1 MPWRFTK
8 YRPGPDTRWPTGPAQ
23 PLLRLARARAS
34 TGCISDVRLSAG
46 DGTDGSNPICSS
58 GESVANRFPRWVQ
71 RPLILPRISTAS
83 CRAGMP
89 TRRPGGIKASVTQ
102 LIQELIPEGRQRAE
116 EHQRGQAS
124 GSGVRGRAPGRLAG
138 QLFFGVRR
146 AVEVTESVAAPLLR
160 AGYAQFEAG
169 PQWPLGWRD
178 SDGWVLP
185 LCGRCLEPVAGS
197 RRFGEAVHSFPC
209 HLLWGPSNG
218 RNRRRD

>member
-1 MPWRFTK
+1 
-8 YRPGPDTRWPTGPAQ
+8 
-23 PLLRLARARAS
+23 
-34 TGCISDVRLSAG
+34 
-46 DGTDGSNPICSS
+46 
-58 GESVANRFPRWVQ
+58 VANRPCATTTSTRSRSCLNGVHFGRASVGRRRHRRFESDLLQRRVRCEPIPPLGSEAAHIAADFDRIVQ
-71 RPLILPRISTAS
+71 SWDAN
-83 CRAGMP
+83 
-89 TRRPGGIKASVTQ
+89 KATWGHQGLVTQ

>member
-71 RPLILPRISTAS
+71 RPLILPQISTAS

-124 GSGVRGRAPGRLAG
+124 GSGVRGRAPRRLAG

-146 AVEVTESVAAPLLR
+146 AVEVNGVGTQHRCCGPGMPSSRLFHSGRWVGGIAMAGFYPFAVVA
-160 AGYAQFEAG
+160 
-169 PQWPLGWRD
+169 
-178 SDGWVLP
+178 
-185 LCGRCLEPVAGS
+185 
-197 RRFGEAVHSFPC
+197 
-209 HLLWGPSNG
+209 
-218 RNRRRD
+218 

>member
-1 MPWRFTK
+1 VPQRGAFRTCVCRPETAPTVRIRFA
-8 YRPGPDTRWPTGPAQ
+8 PAAS
-23 PLLRLARARAS
+23 PLRTDS
-34 TGCISDVRLSAG
+34 PAG
-46 DGTDGSNPICSS
+46 
-58 GESVANRFPRWVQ
+58 VQ